1 MKYRID
7 KVAVS
12 IQKYVSDIIQFKVK
26 NKDLGICSVTHCE
39 VTSDYSYARLYIS
52 FLGNRKNEKMEE
64 LQRVKG
70 FIRTELSKKLKLYK
84 TPDLVFIL
92 DDSYDRGQ
100 RIEDLIKEIH
110 RKDEERDMNLQKN
123 NGE

>member
-1 MKYRID
+1 MKYRND

-39 VTSDYSYARLYIS
+39 VTSDYSIARLYIS

-64 LQRVKG
+64 IQRVKG

-110 RKDEERDMNLQKN
+110 RKDEERDMNTEK
-123 NGE
+123 

>member
-1 MKYRID
+1 MKYRND

-39 VTSDYSYARLYIS
+39 VTNDYSLARLYIS
-52 FLGNRKNEKMEE
+52 FLGNRKQEKMEE

-84 TPDLVFIL
+84 TPDLIFIL

-110 RKDEERDMNLQKN
+110 KNDIERDNNINEDEEV
-123 NGE
+123 

>member
-1 MKYRID
+1 MKYRND

-39 VTSDYSYARLYIS
+39 VTSDYSFARLYIS
-52 FLGNRKNEKMEE
+52 FLGNRKNDRMEE

-84 TPDLVFIL
+84 TPDLIFIL

-100 RIEDLIKEIH
+100 RIEDLIKKIH
-110 RKDEERDMNLQKN
+110 ENDTKKEENED
-123 NGE
+123 

>member
-1 MKYRID
+1 MD

-39 VTSDYSYARLYIS
+39 VTSDYSIARLYIS
-52 FLGNRKNEKMEE
+52 FLGNRKKEKMEE

-110 RKDEERDMNLQKN
+110 KNDSAKLNNEEDEEVL
-123 NGE
+123 

>member
-1 MKYRID
+1 
-7 KVAVS
+7 
-12 IQKYVSDIIQFKVK
+12 
-26 NKDLGICSVTHCE
+26 
-39 VTSDYSYARLYIS
+39 
-52 FLGNRKNEKMEE
+52 MEE

-110 RKDEERDMNLQKN
+110 KNDLAKENIEDEE
-123 NGE
+123 

>member
-1 MKYRID
+1 MNNTHAIILIAIMTAVTLLLRILPFFIFGER
-7 KVAVS
+7 K
-12 IQKYVSDIIQFKVK
+12 
-26 NKDLGICSVTHCE
+26 TPP
-39 VTSDYSYARLYIS
+39 YIS
-52 FLGNRKNEKMEE
+52 FLGNRKQEKMEE

-110 RKDEERDMNLQKN
+110 RKDQERENNTEE
-123 NGE
+123 E

>member
-1 MKYRID
+1 MTYRND

-39 VTSDYSYARLYIS
+39 VTNDYSYARLYIS
-52 FLGNRKNEKMEE
+52 FLGNRKQEKMEE

-70 FIRTELSKKLKLYK
+70 FIRTELSKKLRLFK
-84 TPDLVFIL
+84 TPDLQFIL

-110 RKDEERDMNLQKN
+110 KNDKTEENED
-123 NGE
+123 

>member
-1 MKYRID
+1 MKYRND

-39 VTSDYSYARLYIS
+39 VTSDYSIARLYIS
-52 FLGNRKNEKMEE
+52 FLGNRKGEKMEE

-100 RIEDLIKEIH
+100 RIEDLIKKIH
-110 RKDEERDMNLQKN
+110 ENDFNKEDTDK
-123 NGE
+123 

>member
-1 MKYRID
+1 MKYRMD

-39 VTSDYSYARLYIS
+39 VTSDYSIARLYIS
-52 FLGNRKNEKMEE
+52 FLGNRKVEKMEE

-84 TPDLVFIL
+84 TPDLLFIL

-110 RKDEERDMNLQKN
+110 KNDSAKENNEE
-123 NGE
+123 